1 MMRSSSTGVLPSSQ
15 ACTSSTGRPKACA
28 RRASSPSKPRSR
40 RWLRSARPC
49 CAVMPCASR
58 ACPVCSAMSVL
69 PSCLLGRRAARLRL
83 VGDSDLVA
91 EVLNLLDER
100 LRLDDLLVVVNVGG
114 LAVEG
119 HVGAMDAGRQL
130 QRLLDVHGARLAVHA
145 LDVKLGLHLSPSLAQ
160 A

>member
-1 MMRSSSTGVLPSSQ
+1 MTRSSSTGVLPSNQ

-40 RWLRSARPC
+40 RRLKSSRPC

-58 ACPVCSAMSVL
+58 ACPVCSAMPVL
-69 PSCLLGRRAARLRL
+69 PFSLLGRRAARLRL
-83 VGDSDLVA
+83 VGDRDPVA

-100 LRLDDLLVVVNVGG
+100 LRLHDLFVVVNVGG

-119 HVGAMDAGRQL
+119 HVGVVD
-130 QRLLDVHGARLAVHA
+130 
-145 LDVKLGLHLSPSLAQ
+145 
-160 A
+160 